1 LPRSGPSRHRAT
13 ARSTRVRPFA
23 PKVVEDAI
31 SRSVPPD
38 DVVIKLA
45 RDYARRVR
53 GLPAAKEKT
62 FRPVFID
69 EVLIKILGYSRID
82 PDTPYTLA
90 DEHTLG
96 TGSVDTALGHF
107 EVAGDVKKVAAPFEL
122 KGSDTKDLDHIMPGR
137 ARRRCSRPGNTP
149 TTRRAPNGCWCP
161 TASK

>member
-1 LPRSGPSRHRAT
+1 
-13 ARSTRVRPFA
+13 
-23 PKVVEDAI
+23 VEDAI